1 MSQRVDNKGF
11 HLKDGDEMVNDEE
24 LAKEMKFEE
33 LCASGNC
40 SSMPVKQKMQIKVCS
55 ILHNSNLYSI
65 VAVGSSG
72 ILKAKQKL
80 GVTFNFDK

>member
-40 SSMPVKQKMQIKVCS
+40 ISMPAKQKMQIKVC
-55 ILHNSNLYSI
+55 
-65 VAVGSSG
+65 
-72 ILKAKQKL
+72 
-80 GVTFNFDK
+80 

>member
-11 HLKDGDEMVNDEE
+11 HPKYGDEMVNDEE

-40 SSMPVKQKMQIKVCS
+40 ISMPAKQKMQIKVCS
-55 ILHNSNLYSI
+55 ILHNNDL
-65 VAVGSSG
+65 
-72 ILKAKQKL
+72 
-80 GVTFNFDK
+80 